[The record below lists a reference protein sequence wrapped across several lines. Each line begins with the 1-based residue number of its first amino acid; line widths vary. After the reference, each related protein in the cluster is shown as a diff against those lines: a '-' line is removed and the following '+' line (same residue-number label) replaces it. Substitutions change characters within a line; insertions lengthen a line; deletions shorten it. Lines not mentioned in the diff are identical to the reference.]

1 LLMKDSIISPTEENA
16 VTNIIEKDMLITFSL
31 TTGTL
36 GYIQIADYEISTD
49 TNIMPWNSYES
60 IEGYYVYRYQTTSVP
75 TTDKFMHLKMDKST
89 RKFSV

>member
-1 LLMKDSIISPTEENA
+1 MKDSIISPTEENA
-16 VTNIIEKDMLITFSL
+16 VTNIIEKDILITFST

-60 IEGYYVYRYQTTSVP
+60 TEGYYVYRYQTTSVP
-75 TTDKFMHLKMDKST
+75 TTDKFMYLKMDKST